1 MLKNCNWT
9 LKEPLMMLQRLDAQR
24 AISNASRVVFKDAS
38 QAGCLTSGTPHNR
51 DASQA
56 WRLTE
61 ERFKNLDAQR
71 AIDNVSKIG
80 RSKSN

>member
-1 MLKNCNWT
+1 MLK
-9 LKEPLMMLQRLDAQR
+9 KLDAQR
-24 AISNASRVVFKDAS
+24 AIKNVPRVVFKDAS
-38 QAGCLTSGTPHNR
+38 QAGRLTSGTPHNR

-71 AIDNVSKIG
+71 AINNASIIG